1 MTIGDRTGIPPREIG
16 APRRRV
22 EDRRLLTGGGRFT
35 DDAAPAGAARAFVV
49 RSPHA
54 HARIRA
60 IDTSRAA
67 ALPGVLAVLTGAD
80 AARDGMRPIPHDPDW
95 TSPPDA
101 RLRLPE
107 GFEVAVTPHQPLPAD
122 TVRYCGEAV
131 ALVVAETAAVAADAG
146 EQVEVDYEP
155 RPAVTDARA
164 AMAGGA
170 PRLWPGR
177 PDNLALTCEVGD
189 RAAADAAF
197 AEAACV
203 VSLRS
208 WIHRVTGAPLEP
220 RAVIGEYDPAAGRYT
235 LRTGSGRGAVQTRAR
250 LAATL
255 GVPVE
260 RCRAVFGD
268 MGGNFGTRNAF
279 SPEFALIPWAARR
292 TGRPVKWTADRR
304 ECFLSDC
311 HARDLVSEAAL
322 ALDADGNI
330 LALRGANTLNLG
342 AYAVYYWPLRK
353 GLSMAQ
359 GVYRIP
365 AVHFRG
371 HAVLTNTAPTA
382 VYRSAGRPEV
392 IYMIERLIDLAA
404 EEHGF
409 DRVALRRRNLI
420 APGAMPYA
428 NAVGVTYDS
437 GDYPAAMDA
446 ALDAA
451 DWPGFE
457 ARRAESDR
465 GGLCRGIAVAN
476 YIEVTSGIPRER
488 AELRARED
496 GAVELV
502 VGTMSSGQG
511 HETSFPQLV
520 ADWLGIPFERVRY
533 VANDTDRVSVGGG
546 SHSGRSMRLA
556 SIAIGEAV
564 TALIERGRAV
574 AAFALQA
581 APRDVAWR
589 EGAFHAESGD
599 EDGGGG
605 GGEDGAVGRGD
616 AADGSGADGD
626 GGEDGDGAVGRGDA
640 ADGGGDGT
648 GGRGKDGGGAAGC
661 GDAANGGDGGG
672 DGGGGG
678 GGIRGGT
685 RDGSGASISLAEAA
699 ALAASDE
706 SLPAHLRGPLEGI
719 GDITDEAGGFP
730 YGSHVC
736 EVEVDPETGE
746 VRIAAWTGLDDVG
759 LAINPPILHGQSHG
773 AIVQGVGQALLEAI
787 HYSPEDGQLL
797 TGSFLDYAMPRAD
810 TMPPIRTRLGEV
822 PASSHPFGI
831 RPGGEGGATPALGL
845 VVNAVCHA
853 LKDLGVR
860 HVEMPLTPERVWRAI
875 EAARENG

>member
-1 MTIGDRTGIPPREIG
+1 MEPVTTDTAIRTPPGEIG

-22 EDRRLLTGGGRFT
+22 EDRRLLTGEGRFT
-35 DDAAPAGAARAFVV
+35 DDVAPAGAARAFVV

-95 TSPPDA
+95 TGPPDA
-101 RLRLPE
+101 ELRLPP
-107 GFEVAVTPHQPLPAD
+107 GFEVAVTPNLPLPVD

-131 ALVVAETAAVAADAG
+131 TLVVADTAAVAADAG
-146 EQVEVDYEP
+146 ELVEVDYEP
-155 RPAVTDARA
+155 LPAVTEARA
-164 AMAGGA
+164 ALADGA

-177 PDNLALTCEVGD
+177 PNNLALTCEVGD
-189 RAAADAAF
+189 RRATDAAF
-197 AEAACV
+197 ADAAHV
-203 VSLRS
+203 VTLES

-220 RAVIGEYDPAAGRYT
+220 RAVIGEYDPRAGRYT

-255 GVPVE
+255 GVPIE

-311 HARDLVSEAAL
+311 HARDLVSEASL
-322 ALDADGNI
+322 ALDAEGKF
-330 LALRGANTLNLG
+330 LALKGVNTVNLG

-371 HAVLTNTAPTA
+371 NAVLTNTAPTA

-420 APGAMPYA
+420 APGAMPYT

-451 DWPGFE
+451 GWPGFE
-457 ARRAESDR
+457 ARRAESGRR
-465 GGLCRGIAVAN
+465 GLRRGIAVAN

-488 AELRARED
+488 AELRALGD
-496 GAVELV
+496 GTVELV

-511 HETSFPQLV
+511 HETSFPQL
-520 ADWLGIPFERVRY
+520 ASDWLGIPFERVRY

-556 SIAIGEAV
+556 SIAIDRAV
-564 TALIERGRAV
+564 TELIARGKAV

-581 APRDVAWR
+581 APEAIAWR
-589 EGAFHAESGD
+589 EGTFHAGGGAEAGGAGA
-599 EDGGGG
+599 GGGG
-605 GGEDGAVGRGD
+605 AG
-616 AADGSGADGD
+616 
-626 GGEDGDGAVGRGDA
+626 GDGAGRG
-640 ADGGGDGT
+640 
-648 GGRGKDGGGAAGC
+648 
-661 GDAANGGDGGG
+661 
-672 DGGGGG
+672 
-678 GGIRGGT
+678 
-685 RDGSGASISLAEAA
+685 GASISLAQAA
-699 ALAASDE
+699 ALAAGNE
-706 SLPAHLRGPLEGI
+706 SLPAHLRGPLEGV
-719 GDITDEAGGFP
+719 GDITNRAGGYP
-730 YGSHVC
+730 YGTHVC
-736 EVEVDPETGE
+736 EVEVDPETGD

-759 LAINPPILHGQSHG
+759 LAVNPLILHGQTQG

-787 HYSPEDGQLL
+787 HYTPEDGQLL
-797 TGSFLDYAMPRAD
+797 TGSFMDYALPRAD
-810 TMPPIRTRLGEV
+810 TVPPIRTLLGEV
-822 PASSHPFGI
+822 PASSHPHGI
-831 RPGGEGGATPALGL
+831 RPGGEGGTTPALGVL
-845 VVNAVCHA
+845 VNAVCHA
-853 LKDLGVR
+853 LKGLGVR
-860 HVEMPLTPERVWRAI
+860 HIEMPMTPERVWRAI
-875 EAARENG
+875 GEARRNR

>member
-1 MTIGDRTGIPPREIG
+1 MTTDTGIKTPTSEIG

-22 EDRRLLTGGGRFT
+22 EDRRLLTGEGRFT
-35 DDAAPAGAARAFVV
+35 DDVAPAGAARAFVV

-54 HARIRA
+54 HARLRA

-80 AARDGMRPIPHDPDW
+80 AAADGMRPIPHDPDW
-95 TSPPDA
+95 TGPPDVE
-101 RLRLPE
+101 LRLPP
-107 GFEVAVTPHQPLPAD
+107 GFEVAVTPNVPLPVD

-131 ALVVAETAAVAADAG
+131 ALVVADTAAAAADAG
-146 EQVEVDYEP
+146 ELVEVDYEP
-155 RPAVTDARA
+155 LPAVTEARA
-164 AMAGGA
+164 AMADDA
-170 PRLWPGR
+170 PRLSPGR
-177 PDNLALTCEVGD
+177 PNNLALTCEVGD
-189 RAAADAAF
+189 RAATDAAF
-197 AEAACV
+197 ADAAHV
-203 VSLRS
+203 VTLES

-220 RAVIGEYDPAAGRYT
+220 RAVIGEYDPSTDRYT

-260 RCRAVFGD
+260 RCRAAFGD

-311 HARDLVSEAAL
+311 HARDLVSEASL
-322 ALDADGNI
+322 ALDAEGNF
-330 LALRGANTLNLG
+330 LALRGVNTLNLG
-342 AYAVYYWPLRK
+342 AYTVYYWPLRK

-365 AVHFRG
+365 AVHFLG
-371 HAVLTNTAPTA
+371 NAVLTNTAPTA

-420 APGAMPYA
+420 APGAMPYT

-446 ALDAA
+446 ALGAA
-451 DWPGFE
+451 DWSGFE
-457 ARRAESDR
+457 TRRVESERR
-465 GGLCRGIAVAN
+465 GLRRGIAVAN

-488 AELRARED
+488 AELRALGD
-496 GAVELV
+496 GTVELV

-511 HETSFPQLV
+511 HETSFPQL
-520 ADWLGIPFERVRY
+520 ASDWLGIPFERVRY

-556 SIAIGEAV
+556 SIAIDRAV
-564 TALIERGRAV
+564 ADLIERGKAV

-581 APRDVAWR
+581 APEAIAWR
-589 EGAFHAESGD
+589 EGAFHA
-599 EDGGGG
+599 GGGA
-605 GGEDGAVGRGD
+605 GAG
-616 AADGSGADGD
+616 
-626 GGEDGDGAVGRGDA
+626 GDGAAGA
-640 ADGGGDGT
+640 GG
-648 GGRGKDGGGAAGC
+648 
-661 GDAANGGDGGG
+661 
-672 DGGGGG
+672 
-678 GGIRGGT
+678 
-685 RDGSGASISLAEAA
+685 GASISLAQAA
-699 ALAASDE
+699 ALAAGNE
-706 SLPAHLRGPLEGI
+706 SLPAHLRGLLEGV
-719 GDITDEAGGFP
+719 GDITNRAGGFP

-736 EVEVDPETGE
+736 EAEVDPETGD
-746 VRIAAWTGLDDVG
+746 VRIAAWTGFDDVG
-759 LAINPPILHGQSHG
+759 LAVNPRILHGQAQG

-787 HYSPEDGQLL
+787 RYTPEDGQLL
-797 TGSFLDYAMPRAD
+797 TGSFMDYAMPRAD
-810 TMPPIRTRLGEV
+810 TVPPIRTLLGEV
-822 PASSHPFGI
+822 AASSHPHGI
-831 RPGGEGGATPALGL
+831 RPGGEGGTTPALGAL
-845 VVNAVCHA
+845 VNAVCHA
-853 LKDLGVR
+853 LKGLGVR
-860 HVEMPLTPERVWRAI
+860 HVEMPATPERVWRAI
-875 EAARENG
+875 EEARRNR

>member
-1 MTIGDRTGIPPREIG
+1 MTNGIGIKTRHGEIG

-35 DDAAPAGAARAFVV
+35 DDAAPGRAARAFVV

-67 ALPGVLAVLTGAD
+67 TLPGVLAVLTGAD
-80 AARDGMRPIPHDPDW
+80 ALRDGMRPIPHDPDW

-101 RLRLPE
+101 TLRLPD
-107 GFEVAVTPHQPLPAD
+107 GFEVAVTPNLQLPVD

-131 ALVVAETAAVAADAG
+131 ALVVAESAAIAADAV
-146 EQVEVDYEP
+146 ELVEVDYEP
-155 RPAVTDARA
+155 LPAVTEARA
-164 AMAGGA
+164 AMADGA
-170 PRLWPGR
+170 PRLWPGCAN
-177 PDNLALTCEVGD
+177 NLALTCEVGEPE
-189 RAAADAAF
+189 ATDAAF
-197 AEAACV
+197 AAAAHV
-203 VSLRS
+203 VSLDS
-208 WIHRVTGAPLEP
+208 WVHRVTGAPLEP
-220 RAVIGEYDPAAGRYT
+220 RAVIGEYDPAVGRYT
-235 LRTGSGRGAVQTRAR
+235 VRTGSGRGAVQTRAR

-255 GVPVE
+255 GVPIKH
-260 RCRAVFGD
+260 CRAIFGD

-279 SPEFALIPWAARR
+279 SPEFALMPWAARR

-322 ALDADGNI
+322 ALDADGNF
-330 LALRGANTLNLG
+330 LALRGVNTLNLG

-365 AVHFRG
+365 AAHFRG

-409 DRVALRRRNLI
+409 DRVTLRRRNLI
-420 APGAMPYA
+420 DPEAMPYT

-437 GDYPAAMDA
+437 GDYPAAMET

-451 DWPGFE
+451 DWSGFE
-457 ARRAESDR
+457 ARRADSERR
-465 GGLCRGIAVAN
+465 GRYRGIAIAN

-488 AELRARED
+488 AELRALPD
-496 GAVELV
+496 GTVELV
-502 VGTMSSGQG
+502 LGTMSSGQG
-511 HETSFPQLV
+511 HETSFAQLV
-520 ADWLGIPFERVRY
+520 SDWLGVPFERVRY

-556 SIAIGEAV
+556 SIAIGQAV
-564 TALIERGRAV
+564 AALIERGRGI

-581 APRDVAWR
+581 TPESINWC
-589 EGAFHAESGD
+589 EGAFNAE
-599 EDGGGG
+599 GG
-605 GGEDGAVGRGD
+605 
-616 AADGSGADGD
+616 
-626 GGEDGDGAVGRGDA
+626 
-640 ADGGGDGT
+640 
-648 GGRGKDGGGAAGC
+648 
-661 GDAANGGDGGG
+661 
-672 DGGGGG
+672 
-678 GGIRGGT
+678 
-685 RDGSGASISLAEAA
+685 GASISLAEAA
-699 ALAASDE
+699 ALAAENE
-706 SLPAHLRGPLEGI
+706 SLPARLRGPLEGV
-719 GDITDEAGGFP
+719 GDITNEAGGFP

-759 LAINPPILHGQSHG
+759 LAVNPPILHGQSHG

-787 HYSPEDGQLL
+787 RYAPENGQLL
-797 TGSFLDYAMPRAD
+797 TGSFMDYAMPRAA
-810 TMPPIRTRLGEV
+810 TVPPFRTLIGEV
-822 PASSHPFGI
+822 PASSHPHGI
-831 RPGGEGGATPALGL
+831 RPGGEGGATPALGV

-853 LKDLGVR
+853 LKGLGVR
-860 HVEMPLTPERVWRAI
+860 HVEMPATPERVWRAI
-875 EAARENG
+875 RKARRNR

>member
-1 MTIGDRTGIPPREIG
+1 MTTEIRISAREIG

-22 EDRRLLTGGGRFT
+22 EDRRLLTGEGRFT

-54 HARIRA
+54 HARIRR
-60 IDTSRAA
+60 IDTARAA

-80 AARDGMRPIPHDPDW
+80 AAADGMRPIPHDPEW
-95 TSPPDA
+95 TGPPDVE
-101 RLRLPE
+101 LRLPD
-107 GFEVAVTPHQPLPAD
+107 GFEVAVTPNLPLPVD
-122 TVRYCGEAV
+122 SVRYCGEAV

-146 EQVEVDYEP
+146 ELVEVDYELL
-155 RPAVTDARA
+155 PAVTKARA
-164 AMAGGA
+164 AMAEDA
-170 PRLWPGR
+170 PRLWP
-177 PDNLALTCEVGD
+177 DCANNLALACEVGD
-189 RAAADAAF
+189 REAADAAF
-197 AEAACV
+197 AEAAHV
-203 VSLRS
+203 VSLQS
-208 WIHRVTGAPLEP
+208 WVHRVTGAPLEP
-220 RAVIGEYDPAAGRYT
+220 RAVVGEYDPAARRHT

-279 SPEFALIPWAARR
+279 SPEYALIPWAARR

-304 ECFLSDC
+304 ECFLSDY
-311 HARDLVSEAAL
+311 HGRDFFSEAEL
-322 ALDADGNI
+322 ALDAEGNF
-330 LALRGANTLNLG
+330 LALRGVNTLNLG
-342 AYAVYYWPLRK
+342 AYAVYFWPLRK
-353 GLSMAQ
+353 GLSMMQ

-382 VYRSAGRPEV
+382 VYRSAGRPEA
-392 IYMIERLIDLAA
+392 IYMIERLIDLAS

-420 APGAMPYA
+420 APGAMPCT

-446 ALDAA
+446 ALAAA

-488 AELRARED
+488 AELRALGD
-496 GAVELV
+496 GTVELV

-520 ADWLGIPFERVRY
+520 ADWLGIPFERVRH

-556 SIAIGEAV
+556 SIAIDRAV
-564 TALIERGRAV
+564 AALIERGRAI

-581 APRDVAWR
+581 APRDIAWR
-589 EGAFHAESGD
+589 EGAFHAESG
-599 EDGGGG
+599 GGGNG
-605 GGEDGAVGRGD
+605 SGSGD
-616 AADGSGADGD
+616 AARGGGSG
-626 GGEDGDGAVGRGDA
+626 GASAAGHGDA
-640 ADGGGDGT
+640 ADGGGDGDGGSDGTGNRT
-648 GGRGKDGGGAAGC
+648 GGRGD
-661 GDAANGGDGGG
+661 
-672 DGGGGG
+672 
-678 GGIRGGT
+678 RTRGT
-685 RDGSGASISLAEAA
+685 RAAVATGAGASITLADAA

-706 SLPAHLRGPLEGI
+706 SLPAHLRGPLEGV
-719 GDITDEAGGFP
+719 GDITNRAGGYP

-746 VRIAAWTGLDDVG
+746 ARITAWTGLDDVG
-759 LAINPPILHGQSHG
+759 RAINPLILHGQAQG
-773 AIVQGVGQALLEAI
+773 AIVQGVGQALMEAI
-787 HYSPEDGQLL
+787 RYAPEDGQLL

-810 TMPPIRTRLGEV
+810 TVPPIRTLLGEV
-822 PASSHPFGI
+822 PATSHPHGI
-831 RPGGEGGATPALGL
+831 RPGGEGGTTPALGL

-853 LKDLGVR
+853 LKGLGVR

-875 EAARENG
+875 EEARGNG